1 MGKRL
6 AVWKILTGYLRDGA
20 RTWSEVQQAL
30 TKEDLEKIPS
40 TCDGVPLRDLLL
52 DLR

>member
-6 AVWKILTGYLRDGA
+6 AVWKILMGYLRNGA
-20 RTWSEVQQAL
+20 WTWSDVQQAL
-30 TKEDLEKIPS
+30 TTEDLEKILS